1 MRRSINSAL
10 RKFNLYHASYWIINP
25 ATQGKVNRGSRVTTV
40 TTVTTQDGGDKSCL
54 VRAGYGL
61 VGCSLVELI
70 AEAWAESGIRR

>member
-1 MRRSINSAL
+1 MRRSINSVL

-25 ATQGKVNRGSRVTTV
+25 ATQGKVDRGSRVTI
-40 TTVTTQDGGDKSCL
+40 QDGGDKSCL

-70 AEAWAESGIRR
+70 AEAWAFRNQTVKLCET